1 MFQLR
6 EADNLQPQIL
16 TDPKEEKKQK
26 LKFFAI
32 QIHNIGTDTIVTVLE
47 D

>member
-6 EADNLQPQIL
+6 EVDNPQPQIL
-16 TDPKEEKKQK
+16 TDPKEEKTQK
-26 LKFFAI
+26 LKFFAT
-32 QIHNIGTDTIVTVLE
+32 QIHQTGTDTIVTVLE